1 MLYDQ
6 FNGSQA
12 NNGVGPPN
20 PQATSGAPGFNVGS
34 WGNLPPNLAGGL
46 QAFMAARGAPNAGMM
61 PARPPIGGPGMFGA
75 PNAAMP
81 PGGAGGVM
89 APPGTL
95 SPGVA
100 GGTVPGPGTVSSPAM
115 QSGGAVAAQN
125 GAMPTNTGVPYG
137 ASTPMQN
144 SNFAGGLRPFLGR

>member
-6 FNGSQA
+6 FSGAQA

-46 QAFMAARGAPNAGMM
+46 QAFMAARGAPNAGMT

-75 PNAAMP
+75 PNAAIP
-81 PGGAGGVM
+81 PGGASGVM

-100 GGTVPGPGTVSSPAM
+100 GGTVPSPGTVASPGVAGGTPP
-115 QSGGAVAAQN
+115 SGMPVN
-125 GAMPTNTGVPYG
+125 GAGMSNTGMPMNMAGALKPY
-137 ASTPMQN
+137 
-144 SNFAGGLRPFLGR
+144 LGR

>member
-6 FNGSQA
+6 FSGAQA

-20 PQATSGAPGFNVGS
+20 PQVTSGAPGFNAGS

-61 PARPPIGGPGMFGA
+61 PVRPPIGAQQGIFGA
-75 PNAAMP
+75 PNAVMP

-89 APPGTL
+89 APSGTL

-100 GGTVPGPGTVSSPAM
+100 GGTVPSPGTVASP
-115 QSGGAVAAQN
+115 GAQAGAIN
-125 GAMPTNTGVPYG
+125 GAGMPNTGMSNTGMPT
-137 ASTPMQN
+137 
-144 SNFAGGLRPFLGR
+144 NFAGGMRPYLGN

>member
-6 FNGSQA
+6 FSGAQA

-20 PQATSGAPGFNVGS
+20 PQTTSGAPGFNAGS

-46 QAFMAARGAPNAGMM
+46 QAFMAARGAPNVGMM
-61 PARPPIGGPGMFGA
+61 PARPPIGAQQGIFGGPN
-75 PNAAMP
+75 PAMP
-81 PGGAGGVM
+81 PGAL
-89 APPGTL
+89 PGTL

-100 GGTVPGPGTVSSPAM
+100 GGTVPGPGTVSSPAV
-115 QSGGAVAAQN
+115 QPGGAVAAPS

-137 ASTPMQN
+137 ASTPMQDN
-144 SNFAGGLRPFLGR
+144 NFAGALKPYLGR

>member
-1 MLYDQ
+1 MSFDQ
-6 FNGSQA
+6 FNGAQA

-20 PQATSGAPGFNVGS
+20 PQATSGAPGFQVGS

-75 PNAAMP
+75 PNAAIP

-100 GGTVPGPGTVSSPAM
+100 GGTVPSP
-115 QSGGAVAAQN
+115 GAVASPGAPTGGIN
-125 GAMPTNTGVPYG
+125 GAGMPNTGMSNTG
-137 ASTPMQN
+137 MST
-144 SNFAGGLRPFLGR
+144 NFAGGMRPYLGN

>member
-1 MLYDQ
+1 MLFDQ
-6 FNGSQA
+6 FSGAQA

-20 PQATSGAPGFNVGS
+20 PQATAGAPGFQVGS

-75 PNAAMP
+75 PNPAMP

-89 APPGTL
+89 APSGTL

-100 GGTVPGPGTVSSPAM
+100 GGTVPGPGTVASPGVAGGTPP
-115 QSGGAVAAQN
+115 SGMPVN
-125 GAMPTNTGVPYG
+125 GAGMSNTGMPMNMAGALKPY
-137 ASTPMQN
+137 
-144 SNFAGGLRPFLGR
+144 LGR